1 MRSVMNL
8 VRYWVAAEDSRP
20 GRQECWHMVLAE
32 KSRASRL
39 FWETSKVAFILT
51 LSANIV
57 LGISR
62 IL

>member
-1 MRSVMNL
+1 MTSVINL

-20 GRQECWHMVLAE
+20 GRQEYWHMVLAQ
-32 KSRASRL
+32 KSRPSRL
-39 FWETSKVAFILT
+39 FWETSKVAFILG

-57 LGISR
+57 LGISH